1 MPSGKRTW
9 TTFAE
14 SWLKQMKSDHCFV
27 LIVNE
32 KQMKHGRSCNSQMW
46 LISFENVTLGLHPHV
61 TFSTWCLLYLN
72 VALTTV
78 HHLYNDEHHVTASWP
93 ISAAAHSWSYDSIER
108 WTCHGWMDVKW
119 FALQW
124 CTVTWLCIV
133 SSKPNWLFVSL
144 SCVTTVL
151 IIKEVH

>member
-108 WTCHGWMDVKW
+108 WTCHGWRTSRDLHCND
-119 FALQW
+119 ARSRD
-124 CTVTWLCIV
+124 CV
-133 SSKPNWLFVSL
+133 SFQVSL
-144 SCVTTVL
+144 TDCSLACRVL
-151 IIKEVH
+151 QQCL